1 MPGVRRAVEPEGF
14 PAIFKQARAMRF
26 SSPIIAPQEARLG
39 RLASAGLSGSV
50 VLLGGFFLF
59 VGASVLNMWLTAS
72 AAATV
77 FAAYLIQVHY
87 LSTIG
92 RHPAK
97 RRLLTWQLS
106 LAVHCIVFAFCY
118 FLVGDS
124 VVFVFLIPEALSML
138 IHLAG
143 IRHALKARESAR
155 PANLI

>member
-1 MPGVRRAVEPEGF
+1 
-14 PAIFKQARAMRF
+14 MRF
-26 SSPIIAPQEARLG
+26 STTIVAPQEARLG
-39 RLASAGLSGSV
+39 RLAAAGLSGSV
-50 VLLGGFFLF
+50 VLLGVFFFF
-59 VGASVLNMWLTAS
+59 VVASSLGMWLAAS
-72 AAATV
+72 AAAATL
-77 FAAYLIQVHY
+77 AAYLIQVHY

-106 LAVHCIVFAFCY
+106 LAVHCIVFAICY

-124 VVFVFLIPEALSML
+124 VVFVFLISEALSML

-155 PANLI
+155 PANVT

>member
-1 MPGVRRAVEPEGF
+1 
-14 PAIFKQARAMRF
+14 MRF

-50 VLLGGFFLF
+50 VLLGVFFLF
-59 VGASVLNMWLTAS
+59 VGASILSMWLAAS
-72 AAATV
+72 AAGAA

-106 LAVHCIVFAFCY
+106 LAVHCLVFAICY
-118 FLVGDS
+118 LLVRDS
-124 VVFVFLIPEALSML
+124 VIFAFLIPEALSML

-143 IRHALKARESAR
+143 IRHALKARESAH
-155 PANLI
+155 PADFT